1 MDTTLAE
8 DGAVAESFGLA
19 LEPVMPALAWLVETV
34 GETADLDPAGSSTTM
49 SLAVPWVLGGGAA
62 STSTAERPFCIRLA
76 KILSSLPHSTEKQ
89 FSASVAVMFCVLLQ
103 SCYVDIRF
111 T

>member
-34 GETADLDPAGSSTTM
+34 GEIADLDPAGSSTTM
-49 SLAVPWVLGGGAA
+49 SLVVPWVLAGGA
-62 STSTAERPFCIRLA
+62 STGTAERPFCIRLS
-76 KILSSLPHSTEKQ
+76 KEYK
-89 FSASVAVMFCVLLQ
+89 
-103 SCYVDIRF
+103 
-111 T
+111 